1 MQVDIRVYTTF
12 NHIMTRK
19 KKIDKNYF
27 AIADLVE
34 QTIRELA
41 ETLLVTKADLKYLPT
56 KAEFYKSMDK
66 IMSELQTMREESTVS
81 TDLKRQLNNHEDRLE
96 TVEEK
101 IGIQAVV

>member
-1 MQVDIRVYTTF
+1 
-12 NHIMTRK
+12 MTRK
-19 KKIDKNYF
+19 KKIDKNYS

-41 ETLLVTKADLKYLPT
+41 ETLLVTKADLKYLPSKT
-56 KAEFYKSMDK
+56 EFYKSMDK
-66 IMSELQTMREESTVS
+66 VMSELQTMREESTVS
-81 TDLKRQLNNHEDRLE
+81 TDMKRQLNNHEDRLE